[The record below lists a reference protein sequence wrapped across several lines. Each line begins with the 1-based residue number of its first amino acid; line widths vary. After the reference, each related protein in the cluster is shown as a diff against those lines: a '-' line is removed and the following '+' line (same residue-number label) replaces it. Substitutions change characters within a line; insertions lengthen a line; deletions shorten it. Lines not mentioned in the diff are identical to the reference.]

1 MEKYIFTNLPD
12 LGRLM
17 LITVSTYV
25 ALVIMLRIAGK
36 RTLAKMNAFDFVVTI
51 AIGSVLSIIMM
62 DKTIPLLE
70 GIAALALLIILQYLI
85 SLATVNFKSLNSFV
99 RSSPTLLFY
108 EGEMLKKNMKK
119 ERVTKSEILASL
131 RKEGIHSIAD
141 VKAVVI
147 ESNGDLSVIKKDK
160 SKPTETLQNVN
171 SKND

>member
-1 MEKYIFTNLPD
+1 
-12 LGRLM
+12 M
-17 LITVSTYV
+17 LITVSAYV

-85 SLATVNFKSLNSFV
+85 SWATVNFKSLNSFV

>member
-85 SLATVNFKSLNSFV
+85 SWATVNFKSLNSFV

>member
-70 GIAALALLIILQYLI
+70 GIAALALLIIRTDTDRKKQD
-85 SLATVNFKSLNSFV
+85 NFF
-99 RSSPTLLFY
+99 
-108 EGEMLKKNMKK
+108 
-119 ERVTKSEILASL
+119 I
-131 RKEGIHSIAD
+131 
-141 VKAVVI
+141 
-147 ESNGDLSVIKKDK
+147 
-160 SKPTETLQNVN
+160 
-171 SKND
+171 

>member
-1 MEKYIFTNLPD
+1 
-12 LGRLM
+12 M

>member
-1 MEKYIFTNLPD
+1 
-12 LGRLM
+12 M

-85 SLATVNFKSLNSFV
+85 SWATVNFKSLNSFV

>member
-1 MEKYIFTNLPD
+1 MEKYILTNLPD
-12 LGRLM
+12 LGRLI
-17 LITVSTYV
+17 LITISAYIG
-25 ALVIMLRIAGK
+25 LVIMLRSSGK

-85 SLATVNFKSLNSFV
+85 SWATVNFKSLNSVV
-99 RSSPTLLFY
+99 RSSPTLLVY
-108 EGEMLKKNMKK
+108 DGALIKKNMKK
-119 ERVTKSEILASL
+119 ERVAESEILASL
-131 RKEGIHSIAD
+131 RKAGVHAVAD

-147 ESNGDLSVIKKDK
+147 ESNGDLSVIKKDENK
-160 SKPTETLQNVN
+160 TTQTLQNVN

>member
-1 MEKYIFTNLPD
+1 
-12 LGRLM
+12 M

-85 SLATVNFKSLNSFV
+85 SWATVNFKSLNSFV

-108 EGEMLKKNMKK
+108 EGEMFKKNMKK